1 MSGSVSEDEGG
12 ILSQDRALNM
22 SSQVRYVKSGVG
34 GSTVRSIVESET
46 GRRRLKIWIMKIFE
60 SLMFF

>member
-1 MSGSVSEDEGG
+1 MGGSTVRSLVSGSVSEDDGG

-34 GSTVRSIVESET
+34 ESTVRNI
-46 GRRRLKIWIMKIFE
+46 GD
-60 SLMFF
+60 